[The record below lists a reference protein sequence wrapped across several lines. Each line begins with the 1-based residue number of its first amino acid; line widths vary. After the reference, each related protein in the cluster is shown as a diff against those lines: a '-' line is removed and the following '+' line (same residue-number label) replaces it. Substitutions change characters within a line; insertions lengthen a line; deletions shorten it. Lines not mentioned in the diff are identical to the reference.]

1 MKTQVARKVLY
12 VIAVLL
18 MVGCTSP
25 YRWEPTREEVVPL
38 DSVEGILPQE
48 GTVLTLDLSYVFLT
62 KFQSIVYTLPYRYR
76 VFINDQIY
84 SYGVVTHSTD
94 SPLSIPLMANDGY
107 TRNKIVVEGSEA
119 LDYISSKEN
128 ETKPVDWSDW
138 HELYRGE
145 QECLQVDQ
153 VQKYASLKDSR
164 MSLEI
169 DGKHLTLDFAHNNT
183 AEAFKRYLSK
193 KVIHADVITTTVMR
207 PDRSKEQELLSRLK
221 SSIPDNHT
229 DEWKSGTLYFANGE
243 FFLILDEEWCGA
255 DYTYK
260 SIVGTVVT
268 KDLSILKTLAHIEE
282 KYHTTATL
290 SLE

>member
-25 YRWEPTREEVVPL
+25 YRWEPTREELEPL
-38 DSVEGILPQE
+38 DCVEGILPQE
-48 GTVLTLDLSYVFLT
+48 GTLLKLRLDYSFFT
-62 KFQSIVYTLPYRYR
+62 KFQAIEYTQQYRYR
-76 VFINDQIY
+76 VLIDGEIY
-84 SYGVVTHSTD
+84 SYGVNTERIKS
-94 SPLSIPLMANDGY
+94 LSIPLMANDGY
-107 TRNKIVVEGSEA
+107 TRKTIVVEGSEA

-153 VQKYASLKDSR
+153 EQRYASFKDSR
-164 MSLEI
+164 LSLDI
-169 DGKHLTLDFAHNNT
+169 DGKHLTLNFAHNNT

-193 KVIHADVITTTVMR
+193 EVIHADVITTTVMR

-221 SSIPDNHT
+221 TSIPDNHT

-243 FFLILDEEWCGA
+243 FFLILDEEWCGD